1 MTGKAGKISL
11 IIFLVIAAASVY
23 FVTQLKFAF
32 DFEQFFPQGDP
43 ELEFFRDF
51 VDEFE
56 ADDNFL
62 IVAVHNKEGIFE
74 QDFLEDF
81 HKLTLACRRLESV
94 SQTQSLTTLTYPLK
108 TPFAITTLPV
118 IDIDKPERYEK
129 NKKRILEDER
139 FVYNLISPDAKSTS
153 VLLKTVPAIQL
164 DAADQLVLDIEELL
178 SLIHI

>member
-11 IIFLVIAAASVY
+11 IIFLLISAASAY
-23 FVTQLKFAF
+23 YVTQLKFAF

-62 IVAVHNKEGIFE
+62 IAAIRRDEGVFE
-74 QDFLEDF
+74 QVFLEEF
-81 HKLTLACRRLESV
+81 HDLTIKARGLESV
-94 SQTQSLTTLTYPLK
+94 IQSQSLTTFTYPLK

-118 IDIDKPERYEK
+118 IDMKKPERYAK
-129 NKKRILEDER
+129 NKKRIMEDER
-139 FVYNLISPDAKSTS
+139 FVYNLISPDAKTMCI
-153 VLLKTVPAIQL
+153 LLKTVPMIQL
-164 DAADQLVLDIEELL
+164 FD
-178 SLIHI
+178 